1 MIEDDNITHPHQVA
15 EIKQAFVEIYK
26 DEYKPES
33 TEDIFD
39 DLNEI
44 ESVSEIC
51 LVMKKQQI
59 CRVHPHKAAR
69 NEKLPYQQ

>member
-44 ESVSEIC
+44 ESVSDSSCDETAN
-51 LVMKKQQI
+51 MQSSPSQGST
-59 CRVHPHKAAR
+59 
-69 NEKLPYQQ
+69 E